1 MASQN
6 TNPFYSSSGGGIP
19 ANGGQQRLALDNLL
33 RRELRVGDP
42 NDPSQIAQA
51 LLERYK
57 DDPRA
62 NAITQEARGLPFLLD
77 AQPQVVGTRAPTS
90 CETELKQAIDDVNS
104 DLQELTTNTLLK
116 DSTSEL
122 RGWAQAIR
130 ALIAEGTTAARFGL
144 DTRQRDKVFSI
155 RRQLGDYARLARM
168 IGALTPALN
177 SNFRSFA
184 KSLDEVAAVFL
195 VMMGEALANV
205 GFNGG
210 RFLLQVPYTE
220 LQVRREAA
228 VAALRNLTGSTQV
241 SSFYQNDWQWGLNAY
256 RKLYKFLDDQGQG
269 DLRIL
274 LMENELARA
283 MDELIQR
290 AAHGTVDGLR
300 ALGATAEVDLDRFRR
315 LVAIGNQLGNDAPPL
330 GAFFDALL
338 LFVQSFDAAG
348 GFRLLRVARPP
359 ILFYGLYGTGFA
371 SLAEKRLL
379 DLITS
384 RGLLADK
391 ADCYLQCGCSDGAV
405 RCQMLIDK
413 VLYDIDRAID
423 LYTVGDS
430 EWGEPEIRAGA
441 YGFLAKALAEDNITF
456 ATTECPSSDI
466 KMLLQ
471 DIVGKLIPQDLSISW
486 SANEHPY
493 RQLINLN
500 DAEMLQLSDSN
511 RALVAQFQSEYKNV
525 SQWQLTDLSAFLDA
539 QKPKLPADWTF
550 TAVLDATP
558 SWQTLMKSELCNQF
572 NREIQDSNGRG
583 LRRIVETIAPNC
595 IAIDTI
601 FGDLKALINA
611 AISKI
616 NVDNSDSCQVVDVD
630 YPKTVAAGVVAIA
643 DALKHRHFREPK
655 KVIMANSTPLLTAA
669 NQPSEVTDDEAN
681 MLIVSRLVKNILSA
695 AKEADSEERAA
706 AIDAFEQFAA
716 DNKELVT
723 NLHLSDNFKKIVEA
737 FNSIPNQSH
746 DAQAQTKNFMALK
759 ERCIDLVSVIGLGI
773 KR

>member
-1 MASQN
+1 
-6 TNPFYSSSGGGIP
+6 
-19 ANGGQQRLALDNLL
+19 
-33 RRELRVGDP
+33 
-42 NDPSQIAQA
+42 
-51 LLERYK
+51 
-57 DDPRA
+57 
-62 NAITQEARGLPFLLD
+62 
-77 AQPQVVGTRAPTS
+77 
-90 CETELKQAIDDVNS
+90 LKQAIDDVNS

-130 ALIAEGTTAARFGL
+130 TLIAEGTTAARFGL

-315 LVAIGNQLGNDAPPL
+315 LVAVGNQLGNDAPPL

-371 SLAEKRLL
+371 SDAEKRLL
-379 DLITS
+379 DLATS
-384 RGLLADK
+384 RGLLADQ
-391 ADCYLQCGCSDGAV
+391 ADFYLENNEGKNAIRG
-405 RCQMLIDK
+405 QMLIDK
-413 VLYDIDRAID
+413 ILYDVDRAID
-423 LYTVGDS
+423 LYAVGESDY
-430 EWGEPEIRAGA
+430 GEPEIRAGA
-441 YGFLAKALAEDNITF
+441 YGYLVNA
-456 ATTECPSSDI
+456 
-466 KMLLQ
+466 LLQ
-471 DIVGKLIPQDLSISW
+471 KQDINNLWTASNKIKRLLKKIKKILIS
-486 SANEHPY
+486 
-493 RQLINLN
+493 
-500 DAEMLQLSDSN
+500 
-511 RALVAQFQSEYKNV
+511 
-525 SQWQLTDLSAFLDA
+525 TAFLEVIGNTDW
-539 QKPKLPADWTF
+539 QK
-550 TAVLDATP
+550 
-558 SWQTLMKSELCNQF
+558 LMKTELCNQF
-572 NREIQDSNGRG
+572 NREIQNTNGSG
-583 LRRIVETIAPNC
+583 LRRIVETIAPNYS
-595 IAIDTI
+595 DLEVI
-601 FGDLKALINA
+601 FGDLKIVMNTAIND
-611 AISKI
+611 IDGSSG
-616 NVDNSDSCQVVDVD
+616 DNACLPVDVN
-630 YPKTVAAGVVAIA
+630 YPKTVAAGVVSIA
-643 DALKHRHFREPK
+643 DALNRRQFLRADEAMMPMMTD
-655 KVIMANSTPLLTAA
+655 IINADIDTSMLTTA
-669 NQPSEVTDDEAN
+669 NQPSEITDDEAN
-681 MLIVSRLVKNILSA
+681 MLIVSRLVKDILSV
-695 AKEADSEERAA
+695 AKEADSEERTAV
-706 AIDAFEQFAA
+706 IDAFEQFAA
-716 DNKELVT
+716 DNAGLVT

-737 FNSIPNQSH
+737 FNSIPNQSN
-746 DAQAQTKNFMALK
+746 DAQAQTKSFMALK

>member
-6 TNPFYSSSGGGIP
+6 TNPFYSSSSGGIP
-19 ANGGQQRLALDNLL
+19 ASGNQQRLALDNLL

-42 NDPSQIAQA
+42 NSPDQIAQA

-62 NAITQEARGLPFLLD
+62 NAIAQEARGLPFLLD
-77 AQPQVVGTRAPTS
+77 AQPQVVGARAPTS

-104 DLQELTTNTLLK
+104 DLQELNTNTLLK

-130 ALIAEGTTAARFGL
+130 TLIAEGTTAARFGL

-184 KSLDEVAAVFL
+184 KSLDEVSAVFL

-315 LVAIGNQLGNDAPPL
+315 LIAVGNQLGNDAPPL

-371 SLAEKRLL
+371 SDAEKRLL
-379 DLITS
+379 DLATS
-384 RGLLADK
+384 RGLLADQ
-391 ADCYLQCGCSDGAV
+391 ADFYLENNDRKNAIRGQI
-405 RCQMLIDK
+405 LIDK
-413 VLYDIDRAID
+413 ILYDVDRAID
-423 LYTVGDS
+423 LYAVGESDY
-430 EWGEPEIRAGA
+430 GEPEIRAGA
-441 YGFLAKALAEDNITF
+441 YGYLIKALLKQDTDNLWI
-456 ATTECPSSDI
+456 ASNKI
-466 KMLLQ
+466 KRLLKKIKKTLISTDFLEIQ
-471 DIVGKLIPQDLSISW
+471 NTDWQKL
-486 SANEHPY
+486 
-493 RQLINLN
+493 
-500 DAEMLQLSDSN
+500 M
-511 RALVAQFQSEYKNV
+511 
-525 SQWQLTDLSAFLDA
+525 
-539 QKPKLPADWTF
+539 
-550 TAVLDATP
+550 TA
-558 SWQTLMKSELCNQF
+558 ELCNQF
-572 NREIQDSNGRG
+572 NREIQNTNGSG
-583 LRRIVETIAPNC
+583 LRRIVETIAPNYSDLE
-595 IAIDTI
+595 AI
-601 FGDLKALINA
+601 FGDLRIIMNTAIKDIDDSIGDNA
-611 AISKI
+611 
-616 NVDNSDSCQVVDVD
+616 CLPVDVN
-630 YPKTVAAGVVAIA
+630 YPKTVAAGVVSIA
-643 DALKHRHFREPK
+643 DALNRGQILRADEAMMPRMTD
-655 KVIMANSTPLLTAA
+655 ITNADIDTSMLTTA
-669 NQPSEVTDDEAN
+669 NQPSEITDDEAN
-681 MLIVSRLVKNILSA
+681 MLIVSRLVKDILSV
-695 AKEADSEERAA
+695 AKEADSEERTAV
-706 AIDAFEQFAA
+706 IGAFERFSTENAG
-716 DNKELVT
+716 LVT

-737 FNSIPNQSH
+737 FNSIPNQSN
-746 DAQAQTKNFMALK
+746 DAQAQTKSFMALK